1 MVTDGPRDVIAG
13 PGPRSWAACKGKHS
27 IAGAFRGKGE
37 KTAGGRR
44 VIVLGPIMIIF
55 HHSNYIVECAAT
67 HTQTHTAT
75 VLPVQ

>member
-1 MVTDGPRDVIAG
+1 MGPEMLLLVRAPQLGGLRGETQHRGSVSG
-13 PGPRSWAACKGKHS
+13 
-27 IAGAFRGKGE
+27 GKGE

-55 HHSNYIVECAAT
+55 HHSNYIVECAAAAA

-75 VLPVQ
+75 ALPVQ